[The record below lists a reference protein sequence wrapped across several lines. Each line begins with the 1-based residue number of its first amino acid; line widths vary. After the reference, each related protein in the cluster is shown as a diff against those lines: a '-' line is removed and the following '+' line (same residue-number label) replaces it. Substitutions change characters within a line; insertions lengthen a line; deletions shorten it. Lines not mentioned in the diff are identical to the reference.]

1 MNYLKPVF
9 SKRIFVLVFFSLISI
24 SFIFWSQADHLSNEV
39 THLRL
44 TAGLPFL
51 NLIENKVNITY
62 FKDTI
67 DIYYY
72 KNNVLYFL
80 PYIEQNQM
88 GDSILIEERKYSCF
102 LFDKDSC
109 SGYFFGSLEGTFKA
123 KKLSVDSVLTKR
135 GHYGMDFYLDDKCT
149 YIEKVVESDGIVMEK
164 YYNKDNILNLFYHDS
179 IYVYFDK
186 RLNNIGLSISK
197 SIDKIKNQKLCKV
210 RLIFNEKFS
219 EKHHVMLPKR
229 EMYFE
234 IKKIENNNPAETIN
248 FIEKLNKAIGAQYS
262 RR

>member
-1 MNYLKPVF
+1 MNYLKIIF
-9 SKRIFVLVFFSLISI
+9 LKRIFVPVFLSLISI
-24 SFIFWSQADHLSNEV
+24 SFIFWSHTNRLSNDV

-51 NLIENKVNITY
+51 NLIDNKVKVTY
-62 FKDTI
+62 LKDTI

-72 KNNVLYFL
+72 KNNVLYFF

-88 GDSILIEERKYSCF
+88 RDSILVEERKYSCF

-109 SGYFFGSLEGTFKA
+109 LGYFFGSLEGNFNA
-123 KKLSVDSVLTKR
+123 KKLPVDSVLTKR

-149 YIEKVVESDGIVMEK
+149 YIENVIDSDGIVMEK
-164 YYNKDNILNLFYHDS
+164 YYDKDNILNIFYHDS

-186 RLNNIGLSISK
+186 RLNGIGLSISK
-197 SIDKIKNQKLCKV
+197 SIDKMKNQKLCKI
-210 RLIFNEKFS
+210 RLIYNEKFYQ
-219 EKHHVMLPKR
+219 KIHKILPKR

-234 IKKIENNNPAETIN
+234 IKKIENNNPTETIN
-248 FIEKLNKAIGAQYS
+248 FIEKLHKVISSQYS
-262 RR
+262 I